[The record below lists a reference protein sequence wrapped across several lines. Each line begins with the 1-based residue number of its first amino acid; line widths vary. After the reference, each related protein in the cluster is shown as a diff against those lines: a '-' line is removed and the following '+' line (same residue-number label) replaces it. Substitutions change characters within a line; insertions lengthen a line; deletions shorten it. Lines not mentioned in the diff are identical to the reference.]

1 MNNEL
6 LTALHKIA
14 EANACGDLSF
24 SVLEKACNNYKIKD
38 KTFVEDEYYHLCL
51 SKSIM
56 DHINGIEIDD
66 FISKAIL
73 PGQTKVVDGVV
84 YIWTATPGAKT
95 DYDWRV
101 YVPAKGGKLNTSKQT
116 SKSSVNRQ
124 KYVNELFPKDIK
136 SLKDVKKLGGSTGAK
151 LVEDAD
157 GAQYVMK
164 SGVNTNNG
172 HVESEYIANQL
183 YHILGCRVPDFELY
197 KDGSDSILL
206 SKFLTIQRPVDQN
219 DYHELAKNFAVDVLL
234 ANWDVYN
241 NDNCLVDAAGR
252 IVRVDNGGSLFYRAQ
267 GGTKNFDDVK
277 KDWDNM
283 LTYNPSVVADLTPED
298 FVSQIDE
305 VLSKKDAVLGLL
317 EQIGDDKLLNTLE
330 NRIDGLEKLKSKYE
344 TIIKKQN
351 KKSQPRVLLPADEM
365 YRELTEEELE
375 DAWVETIDNIHDVH
389 SSGASYI
396 VSSDS
401 SIMLHK
407 SELGWEFLSNIC
419 KKRGFDA
426 RPEVLTDEEYW
437 KLLEDTDSK
446 HHLYRGIESKGNI
459 SGEEFADKFLYD
471 DECYYGTLGAYG
483 AGIYSHCNDS
493 VSGAQKSKSDY
504 TYSGSWGHARNYAGS
519 GGAILQCILDKDA
532 KIISCSELE
541 KELENAQ
548 FVKSSPKLKSLEDE
562 ANDVKKELIMQK
574 DNYQNFSRNISQDT
588 KQSMK
593 WDEYSLTDMNVFI
606 DSENWAAKDK
616 DNRPAH
622 ISFEDFTKKLS
633 SWIKANGGTI
643 TPRSSDN
650 DVFDL
655 SLPNSKRE
663 FVFSKFQFENRAI
676 KQKDQF
682 SKAYHFHVENFRNW
696 VMNEHYNLIEKSIK
710 KKIEESQPELEKT
723 LNLITDLENR
733 SRSLSDEISDEM
745 SKMSKN
751 NILSK
756 VKTVRQQG
764 YKEALGI
771 YAAIKG
777 YDAFYAPDGNSMG
790 NTFMVIL
797 NRSKIKVRNTYE

>member
-56 DHINGIEIDD
+56 DHINKISQDD

-73 PGQTKVVDGVV
+73 PGQTKVVDGVI
-84 YIWTATPGAKT
+84 YIWTATPGAIT

-101 YVPAKGGKLNTSKQT
+101 YKPAQGGKLNTSKQT
-116 SKSSVNRQ
+116 SKSSIDRQ
-124 KYVNELFPKDIK
+124 KYVNELFPKDLK
-136 SLKDVKKLGGSTGAK
+136 SLIDIKKLGGSTGAK
-151 LVEDAD
+151 LVEDSD
-157 GAQYVMK
+157 GSQYVMK
-164 SGVNTNNG
+164 SGCNTSNG

-197 KDGSDSILL
+197 KEGSESILL
-206 SKFLTIQRPVDQN
+206 SKFLTIQRQIDQN
-219 DYHELAKNFAVDVLL
+219 DYPEVAKNFAVDVLL

-267 GGTKNFDDVK
+267 GGSKNFNDVK

-283 LTYNPSVVADLTPED
+283 LTYNPSVVASLTPED
-298 FVSQIDE
+298 FVEQINE
-305 VLSKKDAVLGLL
+305 VISKKDAVLGLL
-317 EQIGDDKLLNTLE
+317 EQVGDDKLLKTLE
-330 NRIDGLEKLKSKYE
+330 DRISGLEKIKSTYSSLIKRKNK
-344 TIIKKQN
+344 TI
-351 KKSQPRVLLPADEM
+351 SPRVLLPENEM
-365 YRELTEEELE
+365 YRELTEEDLE
-375 DAWVETIDNIHDVH
+375 EAWMETVDDMRAKGYYY
-389 SSGASYI
+389 SG
-396 VSSDS
+396 SDS
-401 SIMLHK
+401 EIIVHK
-407 SELGWEFLSNIC
+407 SEVGWELLSNIC

-426 RPEVLTDEEYW
+426 RPEVLTDEQYW
-437 KLLEDTDSK
+437 KLLDDTDSK
-446 HHLYRGIESKGNI
+446 HHIYRGVESKGSI
-459 SGEEFADKFLYD
+459 PAEDFADKFLYE
-471 DECYYGTLGAYG
+471 DECFYGSIGAYG

-493 VSGAQKSKSDY
+493 KNGIQKSKTDY
-504 TYSGSWGHARNYAGS
+504 KDSGAWGHARQYAGS
-519 GGAILQCILDKDA
+519 GGAVLQCILEKDA
-532 KIISCSELE
+532 KIISYKDLE
-541 KELENAQ
+541 KELSSAK
-548 FVKSSPKLKSLEDE
+548 FVKSSTKLKNLEDE
-562 ANDVKKELIMQK
+562 ADDVKRELIIQK
-574 DNYQNFSRNISQDT
+574 DNYQNFSSSITYDT

-593 WDEYSLTDMNVFI
+593 WDDYSLTDMNVFI

-622 ISFEDFTKKLS
+622 INFEDFTKKLS
-633 SWIKANGGTI
+633 TWIESNGGSI
-643 TPRSSDN
+643 TARSSDN

-655 SLPNSKRE
+655 SLPNSKRG

-682 SKAYHFHVENFRNW
+682 SKAYHFHVENLRNW

-710 KKIEESQPELEKT
+710 KKIEESQPELEKI
-723 LNLITDLENR
+723 LNTIINLEKR
-733 SRSLSDEISDEM
+733 SKSLGDEILNEM
-745 SKMSKN
+745 GKLSKN

-756 VKTVRQQG
+756 VKNVRQQG
-764 YKEALGI
+764 YTEAIGI

-777 YDAFYAPDGNSMG
+777 YDAFYVPDGNSMG